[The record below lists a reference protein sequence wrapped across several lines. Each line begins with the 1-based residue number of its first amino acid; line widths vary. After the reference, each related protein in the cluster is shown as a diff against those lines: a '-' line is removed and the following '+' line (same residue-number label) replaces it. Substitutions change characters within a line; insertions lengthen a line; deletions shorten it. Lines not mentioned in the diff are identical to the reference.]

1 MCYLNMNRVWII
13 NNWQEHEF
21 KKRIRVKVKLTLWPR
36 SMYFMATSSLVSL
49 WRMSLATPKFPDPI
63 SLTSSYLSIPNRK
76 FDSFESGELQIE
88 EMELENGERRLR
100 CRAVTQNKRWR
111 IYEREREREWDLG
124 EFRRKAKNRVR
135 NLQQG

>member
-1 MCYLNMNRVWII
+1 
-13 NNWQEHEF
+13 
-21 KKRIRVKVKLTLWPR
+21 
-36 SMYFMATSSLVSL
+36 
-49 WRMSLATPKFPDPI
+49 MSLATPKFPDPI

-124 EFRRKAKNRVR
+124 EFRRKAKNRER
-135 NLQQG
+135 NLQRD